1 MCAWSGGNFTRANPT
16 WTTDASLGI
25 GIEAG
30 RHDAQDNDFTTGI
43 DQCLNKTGQ
52 NSMTGDL
59 NLGGYK
65 AVNAA
70 AGTAAAPAICAG
82 NDVNTGMYSPAADEI
97 GFATNGSDR
106 VRITS
111 TGRVG
116 IGTTTPSSELEVQ
129 AVIRSR
135 SQTPGGTVNL
145 GINQFSADSAGTQI
159 EVIKSRGATIGA
171 AGAVSNGD
179 SLFVL
184 NNYANHGSGNARA
197 SYIQAIVDSGTIS
210 STSMPGALIFATTP
224 NGSTTTQERMR
235 IDANGATGISTQG
248 DTASETVPGLGRPQ
262 LQVKGTGTI
271 GQIAIFSRPGN
282 GDAAFLTFCKS
293 RGSTTGSY
301 TAVQTGDGLGHI
313 GFLGATGTDF
323 RQGAAI
329 QGVQDGGT
337 ISATSMPGRLVFLT
351 TPDGDTVPT
360 ERMRIDRAGRVGLGV
375 TGPTYQLQLS
385 SDSAAK
391 PTTNTWTIA
400 SDERIKTNVQ
410 PYAKGLAEICQ
421 VNPITYDYNGKGGIP
436 AGPGGVSILAQE
448 LQPVFPECV
457 GSYKA
462 KLNEDDE
469 DETDILNYNGHAV
482 TFALINAVKELNAK
496 VEALEAKVE
505 NLEAV
510 TAGL

>member
-224 NGSTTTQERMR
+224 DGSTTTQERMR
-235 IDANGATGISTQG
+235 ISN
-248 DTASETVPGLGRPQ
+248 
-262 LQVKGTGTI
+262 
-271 GQIAIFSRPGN
+271 
-282 GDAAFLTFCKS
+282 
-293 RGSTTGSY
+293 
-301 TAVQTGDGLGHI
+301 
-313 GFLGATGTDF
+313 
-323 RQGAAI
+323 
-329 QGVQDGGT
+329 
-337 ISATSMPGRLVFLT
+337 
-351 TPDGDTVPT
+351 
-360 ERMRIDRAGRVGLGV
+360 AGRVGIGTTTASTPLTVGGTSQPSAGAATNPGTIQIRESNITALTTNGGLEFYGSGSGSGYGSRIV
-375 TGPTYQLQLS
+375 GFDNGSMVFAYRNSSATWTESARIDNSGRVGIGTTTPAYQLQLS
-385 SDSAAK
+385 TDSAAK

-457 GSYKA
+457 GSYRA

-469 DETDILNYNGHAV
+469 AETDILNYNGHAI

>member
-1 MCAWSGGNFTRANPT
+1 MAWSGGNFTRANPT
-16 WTTDASLGI
+16 WATDASLGI

-59 NLGGYK
+59 NLGGYRPTN
-65 AVNAA
+65 VA
-70 AGTAAAPAICAG
+70 AGTAAAPALCVA
-82 NDVNTGMYSPAADEI
+82 NDVNTGIFQAAAAPDTLSI
-97 GFATNGSDR
+97 AT
-106 VRITS
+106 
-111 TGRVG
+111 
-116 IGTTTPSSELEVQ
+116 
-129 AVIRSR
+129 
-135 SQTPGGTVNL
+135 GGT
-145 GINQFSADSAGTQI
+145 
-159 EVIKSRGATIGA
+159 
-171 AGAVSNGD
+171 
-179 SLFVL
+179 
-184 NNYANHGSGNARA
+184 
-197 SYIQAIVDSGTIS
+197 
-210 STSMPGALIFATTP
+210 
-224 NGSTTTQERMR
+224 ERMR
-235 IDANGATGISTQG
+235 IDSNGATGISTQG
-248 DTASETVPGLGRPQ
+248 DTASETVSGLGRPQ

-271 GQIAIFSRPGN
+271 GQIAVFSRPGN
-282 GDAAFLTFCKS
+282 GDPAFLTFCKS

-301 TAVQTGDGLGHI
+301 TAVQPGDGLGQI

-323 RQGAAI
+323 RQGAVIA
-329 QGVQDGGT
+329 GVQDGGT
-337 ISATSMPGRLVFLT
+337 ISATSMPGRLVFST
-351 TPDGDTVPT
+351 TINGDIVPA
-360 ERMRIDRAGRVGLGV
+360 ERMRIASDGTVGIGGLNDSTERLRVVGSDTTSSNYSFCARSSTTLVFCVRNDGRVGIG
-375 TGPTYQLQLS
+375 TGAPGYQLALS
-385 SDSAAK
+385 TDSAAK

-448 LQPVFPECV
+448 LQPVFPECI
-457 GSYKA
+457 GSYKG
-462 KLNEDDE
+462 KLDE
-469 DETDILNYNGHAV
+469 SDEQDSEILNYNGHAM